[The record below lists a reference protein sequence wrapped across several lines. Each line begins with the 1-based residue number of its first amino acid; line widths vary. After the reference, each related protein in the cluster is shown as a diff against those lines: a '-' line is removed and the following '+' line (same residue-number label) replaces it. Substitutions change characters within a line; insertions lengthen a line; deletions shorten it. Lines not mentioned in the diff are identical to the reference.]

1 MNVPPDPDAKSPTP
15 ADPALSFE
23 QEALGPDVA
32 LDDALLE
39 EDTARR
45 YEILEQI
52 GAGATG
58 AVYRARDRRLGRVIA
73 LKRIDPAK
81 TRAPEALARLVHEAR
96 AIASLNHFN
105 IVQVYDIGR
114 DEHGYFIAM
123 EHVAGQSLREFL
135 RQAAA
140 GLGHGEL
147 EVRIVEVLGEHEWIE
162 VCVRVSVPQRA
173 PLVLGPAAL
182 QVPRVFHLAQLRDD
196 AVAHQV
202 AAASKVP
209 LQQD

>member
-1 MNVPPDPDAKSPTP
+1 MNVPPDPDAKSPAP

-32 LDDALLE
+32 LDEALLE

-52 GAGATG
+52 GAGGTG

-135 RQAAA
+135 RQAGAQPLA
-140 GLGHGEL
+140 YALDLGRQL
-147 EVRIVEVLGEHEWIE
+147 
-162 VCVRVSVPQRA
+162 CRA
-173 PLVLGPAAL
+173 L
-182 QVPRVFHLAQLRDD
+182 
-196 AVAHQV
+196 
-202 AAASKVP
+202 AAASWMTRRATSASDSLLCRAKNSTAWR
-209 LQQD
+209 